1 MNSAS
6 SLISLTC
13 LLLTACQP
21 TNNGFEQTLILA
33 PVSESLKIGE
43 VSFMH
48 YNQTKPNNVYGSS
61 LEGHVRFLIEDYRQ
75 RSLEGFDLHIRWTLL
90 SFKNEVI
97 LSNQFEHV
105 SNIPSYQLWLDI
117 PLDGYAPQ
125 GTYHLTVQFFETRRK
140 ESFGYQ
146 QEFQVSENPAQQG
159 NYSEV
164 STQRSA
170 RAGDQAL
177 Q

>member
-1 MNSAS
+1 
-6 SLISLTC
+6 
-13 LLLTACQP
+13 
-21 TNNGFEQTLILA
+21 
-33 PVSESLKIGE
+33 
-43 VSFMH
+43 MH